1 MYKTSSGAKEL
12 TQIKK
17 NYCWAIFLKQNSHK
31 TCIQKIYWWSLYYM
45 CKDNWFTKKSRSSK
59 FMSFSNN
66 KKLKVIS
73 IQNIILKIKLQNIKE
88 KYTNGLMIIKVH
100 IFVKMLII
108 ILFITII

>member
-1 MYKTSSGAKEL
+1 
-12 TQIKK
+12 
-17 NYCWAIFLKQNSHK
+17 
-31 TCIQKIYWWSLYYM
+31 
-45 CKDNWFTKKSRSSK
+45 
-59 FMSFSNN
+59 MSFSNN